1 MSNNELLLAKG
12 RLAEL
17 HERYSEF
24 EMKAESLLIQLREL
38 LNPLSE
44 FLNLDLER
52 VLLLAREFRSLQL
65 NARECQ
71 AMIDKIKETYNL

>member
-17 HERYSEF
+17 QERFNEF

-38 LNPLSE
+38 LNPFGE
-44 FLNLDLER
+44 FLNLDLEK
-52 VLLLAREFRSLQL
+52 VLLFAREFRSLQL
-65 NARECQ
+65 NAREHQ
-71 AMIDKIKETYNL
+71 SMIDKIKSTYNL